1 MFTDT
6 NPYFSVPHPF
16 TAYLSLWPSSEPLPS
31 EMALRSMQSL
41 GIQLLSEVKTL
52 EANCLLQLR
61 HLDNDAK
68 VVVDFL
74 KLQSR
79 KVDLVLQHVLEKET
93 QEGEKCIGNQFGGSG
108 LRLLTPTALAIGSHY
123 KITLFIHD
131 ELVAILCFGKVTAST
146 AQKTLSTESSANRD
160 TNSGDTQSPE
170 FNTQA
175 ELQSPATQW
184 QTDFEFSQI
193 LEADVEQLVKASLNV
208 QQKQLKLRKL
218 ARDERQ

>member
-16 TAYLSLWPSSEPLPS
+16 TAYLSLWDENQPLPS

-41 GIQLLSEVKTL
+41 GIQLLSEVKAL
-52 EANCLLQLR
+52 EASCLLQLR
-61 HLDNDAK
+61 HLDNEAK

-79 KVDLVLQHVLEKET
+79 KVDLVLQHVLEKEV
-93 QEGEKCIGNQFGGSG
+93 QEGDKFSGCQFGGSG
-108 LRLLTPTALAIGSHY
+108 IRLMSNEALPLGRQY
-123 KITLFIHD
+123 KVTLFIHE
-131 ELVAILCFGKVTAST
+131 ELVAILCFAKVTACLVSQEGQSD
-146 AQKTLSTESSANRD
+146 AQV
-160 TNSGDTQSPE
+160 QSP
-170 FNTQA
+170 NA
-175 ELQSPATQW
+175 ALPYLV
-184 QTDFEFSQI
+184 DLEFSQI
-193 LEADVEQLVKASLNV
+193 LDADVEQLVKASLNV

>member
-1 MFTDT
+1 
-6 NPYFSVPHPF
+6 
-16 TAYLSLWPSSEPLPS
+16 
-31 EMALRSMQSL
+31 MALRTMQSI
-41 GIQLLSEVKTL
+41 GIQLLSEVKEL

-68 VVVDFL
+68 AVVDFL

-93 QEGEKCIGNQFGGSG
+93 QEGEKYLGSQFGGSG
-108 LRLLTPTALAIGSHY
+108 LRLLTPKALEIGAQY

-131 ELVAILCFGKVTAST
+131 ELVAILCFAKVIA
-146 AQKTLSTESSANRD
+146 
-160 TNSGDTQSPE
+160 TQPLKPVQAKGNPADITTSHSDPDSIEPNPRPE
-170 FNTQA
+170 D
-175 ELQSPATQW
+175 EQW

-193 LEADVEQLVKASLNV
+193 LGSDIEQLVKASLNV

-218 ARDERQ
+218 ARDQRT